1 LKATKAGDTP
11 TNSTM
16 VAVTTAGHSIGL
28 IIAFQLSWT
37 LHLSSAYAPPNRLY
51 QAAAFVVQR
60 SQLQQQQQ
68 LYQQRQAQQPQP
80 HPLQATVMEK
90 EETAG
95 DDEMVISDE
104 LMKVMEDQAVSI
116 AEEIMDDISCEVIP
130 ETGQPADEM
139 CVDEE
144 KRKGFR
150 ATLLGY
156 VKGVAKGVG
165 GGASDEV
172 ETCMETPLPMSSSK
186 KKALDGDGLEAG
198 CTFETAIQ
206 PLWQKK

>member
-1 LKATKAGDTP
+1 
-11 TNSTM
+11 M
-16 VAVTTAGHSIGL
+16 VAVTAGPSIGL

-37 LHLSSAYAPPNRLY
+37 LLLSSAYAPPNRLY

-60 SQLQQQQQ
+60 SQQQ
-68 LYQQRQAQQPQP
+68 YQQRPPQQPPQS
-80 HPLQATVMEK
+80 LQATVMEK
-90 EETAG
+90 EETAE

-165 GGASDEV
+165 GGASEEV
-172 ETCMETPLPMSSSK
+172 ETCMETPLPSSSSK

-206 PLWQKK
+206 HLWQKVGDHGEVSHVFLFGTGRE